1 MKQTGGFAMN
11 YDAVFHCDND
21 GASLKIALTNI
32 TNLFK
37 ALETDSFTAV
47 LLVNGPGIKLMA
59 RDNEE
64 FAGEIRRIKELGAVI
79 RVCRNAMNHF
89 GLTPEQICPECDIV
103 PAGVI
108 ELIDLQRKGYAY
120 IKP

>member
-1 MKQTGGFAMN
+1 MH
-11 YDAVFHCDND
+11 YDCVFHCDND
-21 GASLKIALTNI
+21 AASLRIAITNI

-37 ALETDSFTAV
+37 ALENETFNAV

-59 RDNEE
+59 KENTD
-64 FAGEIRRIKELGAVI
+64 FPGDIRGIKELGADI

-89 GLTPEQICPECDIV
+89 GLSPEQICPECDIV
-103 PAGVI
+103 PAGVV